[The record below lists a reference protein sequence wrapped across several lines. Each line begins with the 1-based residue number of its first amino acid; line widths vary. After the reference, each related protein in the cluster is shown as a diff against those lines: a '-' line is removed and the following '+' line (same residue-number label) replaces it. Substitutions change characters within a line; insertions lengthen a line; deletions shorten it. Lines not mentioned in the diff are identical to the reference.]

1 MILHQ
6 FPMYIRY
13 SFAWYGWYSPKIDRG
28 THIFR
33 YEIELDPREAGS
45 VMTYVICRLVSCMS
59 VSRATIIVL
68 SSVFDAHHHQTYTDH
83 EYSA

>member
-33 YEIELDPREAGS
+33 YEIELNPGS
-45 VMTYVICRLVSCMS
+45 GIRCYVDLYEC

-68 SSVFDAHHHQTYTDH
+68 SSVFDAHHHQMYTDH

>member
-13 SFAWYGWYSPKIDRG
+13 SFAWYGWYLPKIDRG

-33 YEIELDPREAGS
+33 YEIELDPVEGEMGS
-45 VMTYVICRLVSCMS
+45 QKEGT
-59 VSRATIIVL
+59 TP
-68 SSVFDAHHHQTYTDH
+68 SSQGTTLFPKKSPDKTSTR
-83 EYSA
+83 

>member
-1 MILHQ
+1 
-6 FPMYIRY
+6 MYIRY

-28 THIFR
+28 THNFR
-33 YEIELDPREAGS
+33 YEIELDPGS
-45 VMTYVICRLVSCMS
+45 GIRCYVETCMS

-68 SSVFDAHHHQTYTDH
+68 SSVFDAHHHQTHIDH

>member
-13 SFAWYGWYSPKIDRG
+13 SFAWYGWYLPKIDRG

-33 YEIELDPREAGS
+33 YEIELDPGS
-45 VMTYVICRLVSCMS
+45 GIRCYVDLYER
-59 VSRATIIVL
+59 
-68 SSVFDAHHHQTYTDH
+68 
-83 EYSA
+83 

>member
-28 THIFR
+28 THIFLTR
-33 YEIELDPREAGS
+33 LSSIPGKRDPL
-45 VMTYVICRLVSCMS
+45 CRLVSCMS

-68 SSVFDAHHHQTYTDH
+68 SSVFDAHHHQTYIDH

>member
-28 THIFR
+28 SHIFR
-33 YEIELDPREAGS
+33 YDIELDPREAGS
-45 VMTYVICRLVSCMS
+45 VYILLM
-59 VSRATIIVL
+59 
-68 SSVFDAHHHQTYTDH
+68 
-83 EYSA
+83 

>member
-33 YEIELDPREAGS
+33 YEIELDPRDPL
-45 VMTYVICRLVSCMS
+45 CRLVSCMS

-68 SSVFDAHHHQTYTDH
+68 SSVFDAHHHQTYIDH

>member
-28 THIFR
+28 THNFR
-33 YEIELDPREAGS
+33 YEIELNPGSGIRCYVDWYERVAGHYHCFEQCFRCPPPPN
-45 VMTYVICRLVSCMS
+45 V
-59 VSRATIIVL
+59 
-68 SSVFDAHHHQTYTDH
+68 H
-83 EYSA
+83 